1 MADERRVRIP
11 PGLPLLL
18 QGPASNN
25 IERIKTMKI
34 FSRITNFITE
44 VKVELQK
51 VSWSSRSEL
60 IGSTGIVII
69 STTLL
74 AIFIGI
80 VDLILSRFISI
91 LLR

>member
-1 MADERRVRIP
+1 MRAAYVNEQEKYQKAKRAV
-11 PGLPLLL
+11 
-18 QGPASNN
+18 
-25 IERIKTMKI
+25 KI
-34 FSRITNFITE
+34 LSRITKFITE
-44 VKVELQK
+44 VKVEMQK
-51 VSWSSRSEL
+51 VSWSSKNEL

-69 STTLL
+69 STALL

>member
-1 MADERRVRIP
+1 M
-11 PGLPLLL
+11 
-18 QGPASNN
+18 Q
-25 IERIKTMKI
+25 I
-34 FSRITNFITE
+34 FSRITKFITE

-51 VSWSSRSEL
+51 VSWSDRNEL

-69 STTLL
+69 STALL